1 MNYKLLYLFI
11 IFSFNCFASYEQIR
25 IGIID
30 DYYKEKISQQQLR
43 AILDEIEQTLETQL
57 NMNIFDYSSNGKAI
71 DILYVP
77 DSKLERDISK
87 KIDKLNTKKKKLDF
101 LNEFFSTQKV
111 EIDKLEEF
119 YTTQTNLLN
128 KKVDILNNYI
138 KEVNKQKS
146 LDKNEYNRV
155 QDYVK
160 NERNKI
166 DVDLKEQ
173 KKIKSNLT
181 KTLNDYNQK
190 VFSYNNLT
198 REINILVSEIES
210 MTRSVKKINGRTF
223 GLQETTLK
231 TIYKDGKMTQEKSVK
246 TNMDKIEIYSFDSL
260 SQLKVV
266 IAHEIM
272 HLIGVPHIEESGAL
286 MNPLLQ
292 NNQLNKLHLTKEDI
306 ENFKNNF

>member
-231 TIYKDGKMTQEKSVK
+231 TIYKNGKMTQEKSVK

>member
-25 IGIID
+25 IGKID

-57 NMNIFDYSSNGKAI
+57 NVNIFDYSSNGKAI

-231 TIYKDGKMTQEKSVK
+231 TIYKNGKMTQEKSVK

>member
-1 MNYKLLYLFI
+1 MIYKTIFLISLL
-11 IFSFNCFASYEQIR
+11 FNISFASYEELR
-25 IGIID
+25 IGKID
-30 DYYKEKISQQQLR
+30 DYYKDKISEQQLKT
-43 AILDEIEQTLETQL
+43 IIDEIEQTLETQL

-71 DILYVP
+71 DILYVS
-77 DSKLERDISK
+77 DSKLEKDISK
-87 KIDKLNTKKKKLDF
+87 KIDKLNSKKEKLDF
-101 LNEFFSTQKV
+101 LNEFFLTQKV

-119 YTTQTNLLN
+119 YTIQTNLLN

-138 KEVNKQKS
+138 KEINKQKS

-155 QDYVK
+155 QAYVK

-166 DVDLKEQ
+166 NVDLKEQ
-173 KKIKSNLT
+173 KKIQSNLT

-190 VFSYNNLT
+190 VFVYNNIT
-198 REINILVSEIES
+198 REINTLVSEIES
-210 MTRSVKKINGRTF
+210 MTRSVKRINGRTF
-223 GLQETTLK
+223 GLEETTLK

-246 TNMDKIEIYSFDSL
+246 TNMDKIEIYNFDSL
-260 SQLKVV
+260 SQLKVI

-272 HLIGVPHIEESGAL
+272 HLLGIPHIEEYGAL

-292 NNQLNKLHLTKEDI
+292 NNQLDKLTLTKEDI

>member
-173 KKIKSNLT
+173 KKVKNNLT
-181 KTLNDYNQK
+181 KTLNSYNQK

-198 REINILVSEIES
+198 REINTLVSEIES
-210 MTRSVKKINGRTF
+210 MTRSVKVINGRTF

-260 SQLKVV
+260 SQLKVI

-272 HLIGVPHIEESGAL
+272 HLVGVPHIEVNGAL

>member
-11 IFSFNCFASYEQIR
+11 IFSFNCFASYEQIK
-25 IGIID
+25 IGKID
-30 DYYKEKISQQQLR
+30 DYYKEKISVQQLR
-43 AILDEIEQTLETQL
+43 TIIDEIEQTLETQL
-57 NMNIFDYSSNGKAI
+57 NMNIFDYSANGKTI

-77 DSKLERDISK
+77 DSKLQKDISK
-87 KIDKLNTKKKKLDF
+87 KIDKLNSKKEKLDF

-119 YTTQTNLLN
+119 YTIQTNLLN

-138 KEVNKQKS
+138 KDVNKQKS
-146 LDKNEYNRV
+146 LDKNEYTRV
-155 QDYVK
+155 QEYVK
-160 NERNKI
+160 YERNKI
-166 DVDLKEQ
+166 DIDLKEQ
-173 KKIKSNLT
+173 KKIQSNLT

-198 REINILVSEIES
+198 REINTLISEIES
-210 MTRSVKKINGRTF
+210 MTRSVKRINGRTF

-231 TIYKDGKMTQEKSVK
+231 TIYKDGKTTQEKSVK

-260 SQLKVV
+260 SQLKVI

-292 NNQLNKLHLTKEDI
+292 NNQLDRLNLTKEDI

>member
-1 MNYKLLYLFI
+1 
-11 IFSFNCFASYEQIR
+11 
-25 IGIID
+25 
-30 DYYKEKISQQQLR
+30 
-43 AILDEIEQTLETQL
+43 
-57 NMNIFDYSSNGKAI
+57 
-71 DILYVP
+71 
-77 DSKLERDISK
+77 
-87 KIDKLNTKKKKLDF
+87 
-101 LNEFFSTQKV
+101 
-111 EIDKLEEF
+111 
-119 YTTQTNLLN
+119 
-128 KKVDILNNYI
+128 LNNYI

-173 KKIKSNLT
+173 KKVKNNLT
-181 KTLNDYNQK
+181 KTLNSYNQK

-198 REINILVSEIES
+198 REINTLVSEIES
-210 MTRSVKKINGRTF
+210 MTRSVKVINGRTF

-260 SQLKVV
+260 SQLKVI

-272 HLIGVPHIEESGAL
+272 HLVGVPHIEVNGAL